1 MLEQFN
7 EKFCNLTISLLP
19 QIVMTT
25 IRVFSKKIII
35 IITTKECKPRNVEH
49 VKVRRS
55 KK

>member
-25 IRVFSKKIII
+25 IRVFSKNNNNNNNNKRVQ
-35 IITTKECKPRNVEH
+35 TTQR
-49 VKVRRS
+49 
-55 KK
+55 